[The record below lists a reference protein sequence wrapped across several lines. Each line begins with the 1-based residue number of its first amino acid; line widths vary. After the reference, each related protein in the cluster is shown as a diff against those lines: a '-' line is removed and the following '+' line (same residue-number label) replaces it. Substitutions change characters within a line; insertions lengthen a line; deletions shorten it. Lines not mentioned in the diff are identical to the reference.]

1 MPGFWGYFSYL
12 CVVDRT
18 DHSGQDNPPE
28 KDMNGP
34 ANVRLDEGAVNQR
47 ILAREAVGDYR
58 RVEQASLKQIVS
70 LKSPEAKRVFA
81 RYFHSLQLNT
91 HFISDITR
99 IRLATEDVEKV
110 EEAIRSSLV
119 RVKDELISAIE
130 GARLLFKNEG
140 ITAEATYDTMPL
152 EQQVG
157 VISSFGRRYLECLQQ
172 FDQLMPMLRTLE
184 ILEVITPA
192 EIDRRRALFKRA
204 VTKPPKSA
212 RALADG
218 LRRRMDDATKR
229 AAQQTSGSAQQNVQ
243 PPEGEATSVDP
254 VLPDGA
260 GATLDSSDSKTP
272 MEVTAEKSTRS
283 RKPRTG
289 PPEPTQLKAT

>member
-1 MPGFWGYFSYL
+1 
-12 CVVDRT
+12 
-18 DHSGQDNPPE
+18 
-28 KDMNGP
+28 MNGP
-34 ANVRLDEGAVNQR
+34 ANVRLDQGAVNQR

-58 RVEQASLKQIVS
+58 RVEQASLKQYAN

-81 RYFHSLQLNT
+81 RYFHSLQLNA
-91 HFISDITR
+91 HFISDIAR

-140 ITAEATYDTMPL
+140 VTAEATYDTMPL

-157 VISSFGRRYLECLQQ
+157 VISSFGRRYLECLQL

-192 EIDRRRALFKRA
+192 EIDRRRALFKRV

-218 LRRRMDDATKR
+218 LRRRMNEAAKQ
-229 AAQQTSGSAQQNVQ
+229 AAQQTTGGTQQNV
-243 PPEGEATSVDP
+243 PPAEGDATSIDP
-254 VLPDGA
+254 VVADGA
-260 GATLDSSDSKTP
+260 DGGLASSDSLP
-272 MEVTAEKSTRS
+272 RSDAAEGKPTRS
-283 RKPRTG
+283 RKPRT
-289 PPEPTQLKAT
+289 EPTEPTDSIAT

>member
-1 MPGFWGYFSYL
+1 
-12 CVVDRT
+12 
-18 DHSGQDNPPE
+18 
-28 KDMNGP
+28 MNGP

-58 RVEQASLKQIVS
+58 RVEQASLKQSVS

-81 RYFHSLQLNT
+81 RYFHSLQLNA

-99 IRLATEDVEKV
+99 IRLANEDVEKV
-110 EEAIRSSLV
+110 EEAIRSNLA
-119 RVKDELISAIE
+119 RAKDELISAIE

-140 ITAEATYDTMPL
+140 ITSEATYDTMPL

-157 VISSFGRRYLECLQQ
+157 VVSSFGRRYLECLQQ

-192 EIDRRRALFKRA
+192 EIDRRRALFKRV

-218 LRRRMDDATKR
+218 LRRRMNEAAKQ
-229 AAQQTSGSAQQNVQ
+229 AAQQATGTQQKVQ
-243 PPEGEATSVDP
+243 PTEGEGTPTDP
-254 VLPDGA
+254 VLPEGA
-260 GATLDSSDSKTP
+260 GPTLDSSDSIP
-272 MEVTAEKSTRS
+272 PSEAAEVRPTRS
-283 RKPRTG
+283 RKPRTD
-289 PPEPTQLKAT
+289 PIEPTDSIPA

>member
-1 MPGFWGYFSYL
+1 
-12 CVVDRT
+12 
-18 DHSGQDNPPE
+18 
-28 KDMNGP
+28 MNGP

-58 RVEQASLKQIVS
+58 RVEQASLKQIVC

-91 HFISDITR
+91 HFVSDITR
-99 IRLATEDVEKV
+99 IRLANDDVEKV
-110 EEAIRSSLV
+110 EEAIRSSLLHA
-119 RVKDELISAIE
+119 KEELASAIE

-157 VISSFGRRYLECLQQ
+157 VISSFGRRYLECMQQ

-184 ILEVITPA
+184 ILEVITPG
-192 EIDRRRALFKRA
+192 EIDRRRALFKRV

-218 LRRRMDDATKR
+218 LRRRMNEAPKQ
-229 AAQQTSGSAQQNVQ
+229 AAQQSTGSTPLSV
-243 PPEGEATSVDP
+243 PPAEGETTSVDP
-254 VLPDGA
+254 VVPDSA
-260 GATLDSSDSKTP
+260 DPTLDSSDSIP
-272 MEVTAEKSTRS
+272 PREAAEERPNRS
-283 RKPRTG
+283 RKPRTD
-289 PPEPTQLKAT
+289 PVEPNDSIVT

>member
-1 MPGFWGYFSYL
+1 
-12 CVVDRT
+12 
-18 DHSGQDNPPE
+18 
-28 KDMNGP
+28 MNGP

-81 RYFHSLQLNT
+81 RYFHSLQLNA
-91 HFISDITR
+91 HFISDIAR

-110 EEAIRSSLV
+110 EDAIRSSLV

-140 ITAEATYDTMPL
+140 ITSEATYDTMPL

-184 ILEVITPA
+184 IIEVITPA
-192 EIDRRRALFKRA
+192 EIDRRRALFKRV

-218 LRRRMDDATKR
+218 LRRRMNDAAKQ
-229 AAQQTSGSAQQNVQ
+229 AAQHSTSSTQLNV
-243 PPEGEATSVDP
+243 PPPKGEGNPVDP

-260 GATLDSSDSKTP
+260 GASLVSSDSVP
-272 MEVTAEKSTRS
+272 PSEAAEEELTRS
-283 RKPRTG
+283 RKTRTE
-289 PPEPTQLKAT
+289 PPEPTDLIAT

>member
-1 MPGFWGYFSYL
+1 
-12 CVVDRT
+12 
-18 DHSGQDNPPE
+18 
-28 KDMNGP
+28 MNGP

-70 LKSPEAKRVFA
+70 LKSPEAKRVFV
-81 RYFHSLQLNT
+81 RYFHSLQLNA
-91 HFISDITR
+91 HFISDIAR

-140 ITAEATYDTMPL
+140 ITSEATYDTMPL

-204 VTKPPKSA
+204 VTKSPKSA

-218 LRRRMDDATKR
+218 LRRRMNEAAKQ
-229 AAQQTSGSAQQNVQ
+229 AAQQTTGSSQQNVQ
-243 PPEGEATSVDP
+243 PPKGQGTPVDSL
-254 VLPDGA
+254 VSDGA
-260 GATLDSSDSKTP
+260 GAMLISSDNLPTS
-272 MEVTAEKSTRS
+272 EAAEERPAGSP
-283 RKPRTG
+283 KPRTD
-289 PPEPTQLKAT
+289 PIQPADSIAT